1 MSGAYVLRRLAE
13 VIPTVLGIAVVTFL
27 IVRLLPGDPA
37 SFIAGDN
44 LGAAEIAAVR
54 ERLGLD
60 QSLLAQFGDYLGGMV
75 RLDFGTSIITNLSV
89 RDLLWSALPVTV
101 VVATAGMLIGTLI
114 AVPVGALAAYLSWRG
129 RKGLDQGLTWSAMVV
144 DQMPSFWV
152 GLLFMLFFVLKLGW
166 FPATGPVEWSS
177 PGSLAMRLAPA
188 VLVLAS
194 TQIATIARITRTSVR
209 EVLDEDYIRTARA
222 FGQPGLSTLFRQ
234 ALRNGMLPVI
244 TAMGLSFGRLLGGT
258 VILES
263 IFALPGL
270 GTLLVSSIN
279 GRDYPIVQ
287 GVVFVYALMFVL
299 TNLVTD
305 LAYRKIDPRV
315 RFG

>member
-1 MSGAYVLRRLAE
+1 MGRYAARRLVE
-13 VIPTVLGIAVVTFL
+13 VLPTVLGIAVLTFL

-37 SFIAGDN
+37 AFMAGDN
-44 LGAAEIAAVR
+44 LGEDEIQAVR

-60 QSLLAQFGDYLGGMV
+60 QAIPAQFVEYLRNLV
-75 RLDFGTSIITNLSV
+75 RLDFGSSLITNIPV
-89 RDLLWSALPVTV
+89 RDLLWAAMPVTI
-101 VVATAGMLIGTLI
+101 VVATAGMLLGTLI
-114 AVPVGALAAYLSWRG
+114 AVPLGALAAYLSWRG
-129 RKGLDQGLTWSAMVV
+129 RRGLDQGLTWSAMIV

-166 FPATGPVEWSS
+166 FPATGPVEWGD
-177 PGSLAMRLAPA
+177 PVSLALRLAPA

-222 FGQPGLSTLFRQ
+222 FGQSGMSTLFRQ
-234 ALRNGMLPVI
+234 ALRNGMLPVV

-258 VILES
+258 VILEA

-270 GTLLVSSIN
+270 GTLLVGSIN

-287 GVVFVYALMFVL
+287 GVVFVYALMFVM
-299 TNLVTD
+299 TNLATD

-315 RFG
+315 KFG